1 MGWRPR
7 SAHWGCAAKPEARPM
22 GSGKGAKPPS
32 YNLQIAVDPD
42 SHMIVHHDL
51 TTDATD
57 NRQLHPMAQAAKA
70 VLDVET
76 LQTIADAGYANAS
89 QAAACEAE
97 QIIPAGAAPDQHP
110 RRLLRPR
117 CVRLR
122 RRQRQPDLSGRPAAG
137 AQRQQH
143 TRRGASLSGGE
154 LQALSAEDILH
165 HRTAALCLSA
175 CAS

>member
-97 QIIPAGAAPDQHP
+97 QIIPAGPAPRPTNTRGDFFGPDVFVYDAASDSLTCPAG
-110 RRLLRPR
+110 RRL
-117 CVRLR
+117 VRNGSNTC
-122 RRQRQPDLSGRPAAG
+122 D
-137 AQRQQH
+137 
-143 TRRGASLSGGE
+143 
-154 LQALSAEDILH
+154 
-165 HRTAALCLSA
+165 AALCLSA

>member
-1 MGWRPR
+1 
-7 SAHWGCAAKPEARPM
+7 M

-76 LQTIADAGYANAS
+76 LQTIADAGYAM
-89 QAAACEAE
+89 
-97 QIIPAGAAPDQHP
+97 PA
-110 RRLLRPR
+110 
-117 CVRLR
+117 R
-122 RRQRQPDLSGRPAAG
+122 RRRARPSRSSPPARRRARPTPAA
-137 AQRQQH
+137 
-143 TRRGASLSGGE
+143 TSSASMCSSTTPP
-154 LQALSAEDILH
+154 A
-165 HRTAALCLSA
+165 TA
-175 CAS
+175 